1 MSHTTSAP
9 VSTTPRSSGPATS
22 VPCGC
27 SSRALHS
34 TVVSAH
40 RTPVMSGGTVSSLR
54 SPARIVNL
62 GGRPE
67 TMGRSLM
74 VSHDTGRSV
83 ADRPPAG
90 SAPTLADET
99 TRLRTRAAKRCPR
112 SRAGRDGLHIDTTS
126 GMFSTAATPGRSS
139 TSLRCQTSDKRRP
152 VSQSAMRNS
161 PPGDVARAIS
171 LAALRRW
178 ATSGGGAPPDVV
190 TRWKAPWGT
199 GSPGC

>member
-90 SAPTLADET
+90 SAPTLAD
-99 TRLRTRAAKRCPR
+99 C
-112 SRAGRDGLHIDTTS
+112 RDNPPSHPCS
-126 GMFSTAATPGRSS
+126 QEVPAEPGRS
-139 TSLRCQTSDKRRP
+139 RR
-152 VSQSAMRNS
+152 SAHRHHV
-161 PPGDVARAIS
+161 GDVQHRRDPRTQLNELAVSNERQASTRLAVGDAELPAWRRRSSDLARCTP
-171 LAALRRW
+171 LLGDVRW
-178 ATSGGGAPPDVV
+178 WST
-190 TRWKAPWGT
+190 T
-199 GSPGC
+199 